1 MHCPAVTQKLY
12 APTDGS
18 PGKKKKKM
26 EIAFQLALSVLEL
39 SELMQPVSDI

>member
-18 PGKKKKKM
+18 PGKKNM